1 MMKTLAT
8 VIGVIFIIVSAI
20 AIYVGLDLKK
30 WQTWLF
36 GVYGFLTF
44 LLTGLVG
51 TGNIIESIKVGAIVA
66 FATVFVGVTTRW
78 NRERAKKWLQ
88 EHEARELES
97 IQKLD
102 MRNSSKNKKRNNK

>member
-30 WQTWLF
+30 MGKTWLF

-78 NRERAKKWLQ
+78 N
-88 EHEARELES
+88 
-97 IQKLD
+97 
-102 MRNSSKNKKRNNK
+102 

>member
-1 MMKTLAT
+1 MKTLAT
-8 VIGVIFIIVSAI
+8 LSVVIFAIVFAI
-20 AIYVGLDLKK
+20 TIYIGLDLKK

-44 LLTGLVG
+44 FLVGLIG
-51 TGNIIESIKVGAIVA
+51 TGNVIESIKVGAIVA
-66 FATVFVGVTTRW
+66 FATIFVGVTTSW
-78 NRERAKKWLQ
+78 NRERAKKWLR

-102 MRNSSKNKKRNNK
+102 MRNSSKKRENK